1 MHQCHAAQNIFPDLE
16 HTNDNPDEVSTL
28 MTLLEE
34 EIYVVATFALKK
46 PICFCNILRFTTPFK
61 IFNILPLI
69 STQRSGG
76 PIHQQTRGHMTGDRL
91 LSSGFTVP
99 QNRELLIRRGF
110 TTHQITPTLP
120 PDFL

>member
-1 MHQCHAAQNIFPDLE
+1 MVLFGEKIPFCF
-16 HTNDNPDEVSTL
+16 STL
-28 MTLLEE
+28 LG
-34 EIYVVATFALKK
+34 
-46 PICFCNILRFTTPFK
+46 FTIPFK

-76 PIHQQTRGHMTGDRL
+76 PIHQQTRGHMTGDL
-91 LSSGFTVP
+91 LLTSGFTIP

-110 TTHQITPTLP
+110 TTHQITSTLP

>member
-1 MHQCHAAQNIFPDLE
+1 MI
-16 HTNDNPDEVSTL
+16 
-28 MTLLEE
+28 LLQE
-34 EIYVVATFALKK
+34 EIFVVDAFNFEEKK
-46 PICFCNILRFTTPFK
+46 TISLGNILRFTIPFK

-76 PIHQQTRGHMTGDRL
+76 PIHQQTRGHMTGDL
-91 LSSGFTVP
+91 LLTSGFTIP
-99 QNRELLIRRGF
+99 QNRELLVRRGF